1 MGSGQ
6 IQDTKYQNIQ
16 GLGHAGQWGGDTTD
30 IERDVVLKG
39 NINKNRGHI
48 GRVVGVRRTCVFL
61 YVQSF
66 KY

>member
-1 MGSGQ
+1 VGRYR
-6 IQDTKYQNIQ
+6 IPNIRTYRV
-16 GLGHAGQWGGDTTD
+16 LGHAGQWGGDTTD
-30 IERDVVLKG
+30 IERGVVLKG